1 MQTKPFILAS
11 ASPRRRELLE
21 RIGLHFTIEAA
32 DTDETLVP
40 GLSPAEQVMRLSR
53 NKACAIAARHP
64 EDPVILSADTVVV
77 LEDTILGKPADAD
90 DARRM
95 LHALS
100 GRTHRVLT
108 GVTVMQGSH
117 CQTRCEVTEVHFAAL
132 SDAEIDAYVAT
143 GEPLDKAGAYGIQG
157 YAAVFA
163 AGISGDYYN
172 VMGLPLHTAA
182 KMLRQAGIP
191 VLEAL

>member
-100 GRTHRVLT
+100 GRTHHVLT

-157 YAAVFA
+157 AFCKHVTR
-163 AGISGDYYN
+163 IEGDYFN
-172 VMGLPLHTAA
+172 IVGLPVSRVYRELKAFCS
-182 KMLRQAGIP
+182 
-191 VLEAL
+191 